1 MNPLQDI
8 VGGSR
13 VEEHLSKVAVE
24 RVAAGRRAPEGSSEK
39 EVGLEPVLLN
49 CDTVEATQNILG
61 DDDEDEEMSESSSD
75 DEEERLAI
83 DGEAVL
89 ARRRGTAILKA
100 DSERMFR

>member
-1 MNPLQDI
+1 MDALQDI

-24 RVAAGRRAPEGSSEK
+24 RVASGRRAPDGTSEK
-39 EVGLEPVLLN
+39 AVGLEPVLLN
-49 CDTVEATQNILG
+49 CDTVEATQNMLG
-61 DDDEDEEMSESSSD
+61 DDDEEAMSSSSSD

-89 ARRRGTAILKA
+89 ARRSGTAILKA